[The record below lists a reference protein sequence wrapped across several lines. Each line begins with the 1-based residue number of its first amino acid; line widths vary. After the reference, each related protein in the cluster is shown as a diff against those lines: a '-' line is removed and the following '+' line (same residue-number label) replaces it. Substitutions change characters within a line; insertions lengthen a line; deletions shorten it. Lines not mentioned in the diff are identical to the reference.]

1 MVKRPPA
8 GTIPDA
14 PGSYQF
20 KDVRRPRH
28 LRRQGVEPPPAPL
41 ELLPG
46 AAESPSPHPPDGRDR
61 GVGRVDDGAQRGRG
75 VDARVLVDQA
85 AQPAVQ
91 RPVARRQELSVPR
104 GDGRRGVATG
114 ARDARPQ
121 AQGHAVLRAVRP
133 RVRDP
138 RDARSPAAQL
148 PDPHVQP
155 GEVQPAPAARP
166 TVPAVPHREVRRAVR
181 RRDRSG
187 VVPAARRRV
196 VRLPGRRHR
205 RDRQAARDRDA
216 GGGERARVR
225 AGGAP
230 ARSAHRRA
238 QGDRQAADG
247 RRPQRGHRCDRHRRG
262 RSRSGGAG
270 VLRPPRPGRRPQG
283 VRARQG
289 RGADARQA
297 RRPHPRGD
305 VRRRTAHRGAEAG
318 AGAGRARRSGHV
330 RGVALVRPRSRE
342 CRSASR
348 SVATSD
354 RCSTP

>member
-1 MVKRPPA
+1 M
-8 GTIPDA
+8 D
-14 PGSYQF
+14 
-20 KDVRRPRH
+20 
-28 LRRQGVEPPPAPL
+28 
-41 ELLPG
+41 
-46 AAESPSPHPPDGRDR
+46 DR
-61 GVGRVDDGAQRGRG
+61 AQRGRG

-91 RPVARRQELSVPR
+91 RPVARRQELPVPR
-104 GDGRRGVATG
+104 RDGRRGVAAG
-114 ARDARPQ
+114 ARDAWPQ
-121 AQGHAVLRAVRP
+121 AQGHPVLRAVRP
-133 RVRDP
+133 RLRDP
-138 RDARSPAAQL
+138 RHARPAAAQL

-155 GEVQPAPAARP
+155 GQVQPAPPARP
-166 TVPAVPHREVRRAVR
+166 AVPAVPHREVRRTVR

-187 VVPAARRRV
+187 LVPAARRRV

-216 GGGERARVR
+216 GGGDRVGVR

-230 ARSAHRRA
+230 ARSPDRRA

-247 RRPQRGHRCDRHRRG
+247 GRPQRGHRCDRHRRG
-262 RSRSGGAG
+262 RSRGGRAG
-270 VLRPPRPGRRPQG
+270 LLRAPWPGRRSQG
-283 VRARQG
+283 FRARQG

-305 VRRRTAHRGAEAG
+305 VRRRTADRSAEAG
-318 AGAGRARRSGHV
+318 ARAGRARRSSDV
-330 RGVALVRPRSRE
+330 RGVALVRPRVRG
-342 CRSASR
+342 CRSACR